1 MHLIYLFIYLCI
13 YCWDCMHVNVS
24 NASGGPPAV
33 VAALPL
39 QEDLSGADAADA
51 AQTEQKPS
59 PATPMDENIF
69 APTGTAAVPVTAS
82 EDITPKSPSKEAK
95 ATKKAVDPDPKA
107 KATSKGKGKR
117 PKA

>member
-1 MHLIYLFIYLCI
+1 MHLFTYLFIYLCI
-13 YCWDCMHVNVS
+13 YCWGCMHVNVS

-39 QEDLSGADAADA
+39 QEDLSGADAA
-51 AQTEQKPS
+51 QTEQKPS

-69 APTGTAAVPVTAS
+69 APTGTAAVPVNAS